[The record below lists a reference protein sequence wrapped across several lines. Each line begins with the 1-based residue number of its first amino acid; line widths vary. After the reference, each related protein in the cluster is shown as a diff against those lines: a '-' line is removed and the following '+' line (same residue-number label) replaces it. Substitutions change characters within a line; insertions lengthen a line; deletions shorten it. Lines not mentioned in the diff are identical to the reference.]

1 MDFTLN
7 SEQAML
13 RDSARRCLS
22 DASRSDADRW
32 CDCSELGWLAMAV
45 AESDGGLGAAP
56 EDLAILCE
64 EFGRALSGASFVGG
78 ALLPARVIARAAD
91 AGQRQQY
98 LPDLIAGERRYALAI
113 YEPGRRYAL
122 QPGTTAQYDDDGT
135 WRLRGHKIGIA
146 GGAQADLLIVSA
158 GTGAP
163 DEVGLFLVN
172 ATAAGVQRRSYENHD
187 GVRVADVVLTDTVAV
202 SRLSGGECDA
212 QRALDESLDDAVT
225 AQCAELIGVIDRALE
240 MTVEHLKTRRQFGRA
255 LADFQA
261 LQHAVAE
268 LFVEADSARS
278 ILYRAVANAGA
289 PSAERIRAV
298 SGARLKIVDAARRV
312 TGMAVHLHGGIGV
325 SAEYPVGHFLRRV
338 TVAERTWG
346 DREHH
351 LERYLA
357 AG

>member
-1 MDFTLN
+1 MDFTL
-7 SEQAML
+7 SAEQTML
-13 RDSARRCLS
+13 RDSARRSLG

-32 CDCSELGWLAMAV
+32 RDFAELGWLAMAV
-45 AESDGGLGAAP
+45 AESDGGLGASP
-56 EDLAILCE
+56 EDIAILCE
-64 EFGRALSGASFVGG
+64 ELGRALSGASFVGG
-78 ALLPARVIARAAD
+78 ALLPARLIQKAGDAAQRARL
-91 AGQRQQY
+91 
-98 LPDLIAGERRYALAI
+98 LPGLISGERRYALAL
-113 YEPGRRYAL
+113 YEPSRRYSM
-122 QPGTTAQYDDDGT
+122 QPSSTAQRADDGT
-135 WRLRGHKIGIA
+135 WRLRGHKIGIV
-146 GGAQADLLIVSA
+146 GGAQADALIVSA

-163 DEVGLFLVN
+163 DEVGLFTVD
-172 ATAAGVQRRSYENHD
+172 ATAAGVQRRSYGNHD
-187 GVRVADVVLTDTVAV
+187 GVSVADVVLTDAVAV
-202 SRLSGGECDA
+202 TRLAGGECDA
-212 QRALDESLDDAVT
+212 QRALDDSLDDAVT
-225 AQCAELIGVIDRALE
+225 AQCAELVGVIDRALE

-255 LADFQA
+255 LAEFQA

-268 LFVEADSARS
+268 LFIEADSARS
-278 ILYRAVANAGA
+278 ILYRAVANAGS
-289 PSAERIRAV
+289 PRAERIRAV

>member
-1 MDFTLN
+1 MDFAFS

-13 RDSARRCLS
+13 RDSARRCLG
-22 DASRSDADRW
+22 DASIADSDRW
-32 CDCSELGWLAMAV
+32 RGFAELGWLAMPV
-45 AESDGGLGAAP
+45 SESEGGLGAP
-56 EDLAILCE
+56 LEDIAILCE
-64 EFGRALSGASFVGG
+64 EFGRALSRESFIGG
-78 ALLPARVIARAAD
+78 ALLPAHVLAQVGDRALRGELLQAL
-91 AGQRQQY
+91 ASGQC
-98 LPDLIAGERRYALAI
+98 RYAMAI

-122 QPGTTAQYDDDGT
+122 LPATTAERSPDGT
-135 WRLRGHKIGIA
+135 WRLRGNKIGIA
-146 GGAQADLLIVSA
+146 GGAQAQRLIVSA
-158 GTGAP
+158 QTGGGKRGFA
-163 DEVGLFLVN
+163 LFLVE
-172 ATAAGVQRRSYENHD
+172 ATAAGLQRRCYENHD
-187 GVRVADVVLTDTVAV
+187 GSPVADLILADVQAV
-202 SRLSGGECDA
+202 HLSAGEESA
-212 QRALDESLDDAVT
+212 APMLEPALDLAVT
-225 AQCAELIGVIDRALE
+225 AQCAELVGVIDRALE
-240 MTVEHLKTRRQFGRA
+240 MTVEHLKARRQFGRA
-255 LADFQA
+255 LAEFQA

-268 LFVEADSARS
+268 LFIEADSARS

-325 SAEYPVGHFLRRV
+325 SAEYPVGHLLRRV